1 MNAEVTRHISS
12 DEPRVMVVD
21 GSTLVRKLIEKLLL
35 HDLPGV
41 QVISCA
47 NGEEARAALDTG
59 VVDLVTT
66 ALRLPDMDG
75 LELARHVREHAAQT
89 YIPIIVVSGDVQ
101 QRLVDRDLSADIT
114 DYFDKSLGPQALS
127 TFIRGY
133 VRPDQQVAGN
143 VLYVE
148 DSRVV
153 ALATRR
159 MMEKHGLTV
168 HHVVSVEEA
177 LEYLRKAE
185 AEGRAPGPDVVL
197 TDVYLKGG
205 LTGKDL
211 LEQVRGQM
219 QYGKGL
225 LPILVMTGDDNP
237 NNQSALLR
245 AGANDLVQKPIEERI
260 LTAKLSFQLRVAQS
274 LRERAA
280 AESAAPT
287 T

>member
-1 MNAEVTRHISS
+1 MSAEITRHISS
-12 DEPRVMVVD
+12 EEPRVMVVD
-21 GSTLVRKLIEKLLL
+21 GSALVRKLIEKLLL

-41 QVISCA
+41 EVLSCA
-47 NGEEARAALDTG
+47 SGAEARAALDQG
-59 VVDLVTT
+59 AVDLVTT

-75 LELARHVREHAAQT
+75 LELARHVREHPGQT

-101 QRLVDRDLSADIT
+101 QRLVDRDLSSDIT

-133 VRPDQQVAGN
+133 VRPEQQVAGD

-177 LEYLRKAE
+177 LEKLRAAAE
-185 AEGRAPGPDVVL
+185 SGHVPGPDVVL

-211 LEQVRGQM
+211 LEQVRQQM
-219 QYGKGL
+219 GYGKGL

-237 NNQSALLR
+237 TNQSALLR
-245 AGANDLVQKPIEERI
+245 SGANDLVQKPIEERI
-260 LTAKLSFQLRVAQS
+260 LIAKLCFQLRVAQA
-274 LRERAA
+274 LRARP
-280 AESAAPT
+280 AESAPDPS
-287 T
+287 

>member
-1 MNAEVTRHISS
+1 MSAEITRHISS

-21 GSTLVRKLIEKLLL
+21 GSNLVRKLIEKLLL
-35 HDLPGV
+35 QDLPGV
-41 QVISCA
+41 RVLSCA
-47 NGEEARAALDTG
+47 SGAEARQALDEG

-75 LELARHVREHAAQT
+75 LDLARYVREHSAQA
-89 YIPIIVVSGDVQ
+89 YIPIIVVSGSLQ
-101 QRLVDRDLSADIT
+101 ERLVERDLSADIT

-133 VRPDQQVAGN
+133 VRPEQQVAGD

-177 LEYLRKAE
+177 IERLRSAA
-185 AEGRAPGPDVVL
+185 AEGNIPGPDVLL

-211 LEQVRGQM
+211 LEHVREGLG
-219 QYGKGL
+219 YGKGI
-225 LPILVMTGDDNP
+225 LPILATCCAP
-237 NNQSALLR
+237 
-245 AGANDLVQKPIEERI
+245 
-260 LTAKLSFQLRVAQS
+260 
-274 LRERAA
+274 
-280 AESAAPT
+280 APT
-287 T
+287 TWCKSRSRKRS

>member
-1 MNAEVTRHISS
+1 MAAAITRHVTT
-12 DEPRVMVVD
+12 DNPRVMVVD
-21 GSTLVRKLIEKLLL
+21 GSNLVRKLISKLLV

-41 QVISCA
+41 QVIACA
-47 NGEEARAALDTG
+47 DGAEAKQALDEG
-59 VVDLVTT
+59 VIDLVTT

-75 LELARHVREHAAQT
+75 LQLARHVREHSGQA

-101 QRLVDRDLSADIT
+101 QRLLSRDLSDDIT

-133 VRPDQQVAGN
+133 VIPEDQIVGD

-159 MMEKHGLTV
+159 MMEKHGLSV

-177 LEYLRKAE
+177 LERLRVAAE
-185 AEGRAPGPDVVL
+185 EGRVPGVDIVL

-205 LTGKDL
+205 LTGRDL
-211 LEQVRGQM
+211 LEKVRDEFA
-219 QYGKGL
+219 YGKGL

-237 NNQSALLR
+237 VNQTALIR
-245 AGANDLVQKPIEERI
+245 AGANDLVQKPVEERI
-260 LTAKLSFQLRVAQS
+260 LTAKLCFQLRVAQS
-274 LRERAA
+274 LRAQ
-280 AESAAPT
+280 SAKA
-287 T
+287 